1 MKGRVWFILRR
12 NFYSCNA
19 TVYYAY
25 YLKFSLKLQ
34 KEKRKGNFK
43 EKEKKGGG
51 GDMEKNR
58 QLQNSYFFLWPKT
71 PVSWS

>member
-34 KEKRKGNFK
+34 KGKETLRRKK
-43 EKEKKGGG
+43 KKKGGG
-51 GDMEKNR
+51 DVEKHR